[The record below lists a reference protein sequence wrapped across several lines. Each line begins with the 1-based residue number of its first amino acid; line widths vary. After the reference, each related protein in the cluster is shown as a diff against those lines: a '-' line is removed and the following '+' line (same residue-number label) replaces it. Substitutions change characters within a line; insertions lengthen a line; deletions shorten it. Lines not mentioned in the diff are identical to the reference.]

1 MITKRQVSALAI
13 ALLLALTMMASSAQP
28 AVQAVNLLTN
38 PGFEEG
44 FSHRVDPY
52 EPEKGPQG
60 PLYVADG
67 WELWYDNRDQ
77 CREGLCCYNFRPEY
91 KDEDGYTHTDPQRV
105 HSGRYAQKMFNT
117 YATHTAGLYQR
128 VAVPEGILLRFS
140 IWVMVWSSQQDDPHH
155 STEDGNYRV
164 SVGIDPYGG
173 TDPFSEQIVWS
184 EEVVRYDEH
193 IQLSVV
199 AEAKAGYVTVFTRGR
214 PEWWVKH
221 NDSYWDDASLTLVT
235 SQLFLPVVRKNY
247 GPSSPTPTPTG
258 TLTPTLTPTPT
269 PTFTPTPTSTPTPTP
284 TFTPTPTATP
294 TATLEP
300 YPMGQG

>member
-1 MITKRQVSALAI
+1 MIAKRQVSVLAV
-13 ALLLALTMMASSAQP
+13 ALLLALIMMASSAQP

-52 EPEKGPQG
+52 EPEKGPQD
-60 PLYVADG
+60 PLKVADG
-67 WELWYDNRDQ
+67 WELWYDNRDR
-77 CREGLCCYNFRPEY
+77 CRDDECCYNARPEY
-91 KDEDGYTHTDPQRV
+91 KDEDGSIYTDPQRV
-105 HSGRYAQKMFNT
+105 RSGRYAQKMFNT

-140 IWVMVWSSQQDDPHH
+140 IWVVVWSSQQDDPHH
-155 STEDGNYRV
+155 STEDGHYRV

-193 IQLSVV
+193 IQLSVT

-214 PEWWVKH
+214 PEWCVKH
-221 NDSYWDDASLTLVT
+221 NDSYWDDASLTLIT
-235 SQLFLPVVRKNY
+235 SQLFLPLVRKNY

-258 TLTPTLTPTPT
+258 TLTPTAT

-284 TFTPTPTATP
+284 TFTPTPTSTP
-294 TATLEP
+294 TPTPTPTLEP
-300 YPMGQG
+300 YPMG